1 MSKLGRKKKK
11 QKPATQKEKNE
22 QLIEI
27 NTYLSLQQQKSTTIK
42 KKTNMIKL
50 VRCQKSVLCSISFT
64 HLTIIITIFTFI

>member
-42 KKTNMIKL
+42 KKTNM
-50 VRCQKSVLCSISFT
+50 
-64 HLTIIITIFTFI
+64 